1 MGTHSSTHLHHPS
14 ITLSPA
20 TTPQHQSESPCIPPL
35 ARLQVLKIGQTAAD
49 FAELSDE
56 ECASVSVLLN
66 CGVGANAGKAKDI
79 QVRCWLLGGD
89 E

>member
-1 MGTHSSTHLHHPS
+1 MSVHHDCGTAYQHHWED
-14 ITLSPA
+14 TQHHQ
-20 TTPQHQSESPCIPPL
+20 PQSQSPCVHPL
-35 ARLQVLKIGQTAAD
+35 ACHQVLKIGQTAAD